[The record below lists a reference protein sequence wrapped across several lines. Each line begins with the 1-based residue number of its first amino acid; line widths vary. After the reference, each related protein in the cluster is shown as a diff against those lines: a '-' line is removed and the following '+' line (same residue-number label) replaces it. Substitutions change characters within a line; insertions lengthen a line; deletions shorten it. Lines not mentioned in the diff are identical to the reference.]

1 METSID
7 PPEQGL
13 AARCKSHGRRADL
26 SEKKDFLLDL
36 LSDSTLWKQR
46 VVTEF
51 NFAAANHVRVAS
63 SFQIEFPPAL
73 IEKYVDTRFT
83 RRANILLPVTA
94 KSKDALLNF
103 NLSGPGGTP
112 ATLAPRVSIAGLQA
126 DYLQGLAVSSPAGLK
141 PLEHAIYDAIS
152 VFTPFTFRTRFLR
165 RSRLGLWAER
175 PFPEALLRYLNEGLG
190 FSIESGDVS
199 RWRTKTT
206 KAGAILARRLEEPP
220 ERFSSS
226 EELLL
231 AIPLIEP
238 PPTSIAEVNSI
249 VDGYLDQVEQ
259 ADNANDDA
267 YLSVLAE
274 YGRRYELICEAE
286 VPVLEPFRVKV
297 EEDRPLGLEARGA
310 MTHDVVIG
318 GSRSM
323 HIEARTSDSNV
334 VLGKKMELNDAQG
347 KSIFNR
353 MELVRI
359 TPEGLALYSS
369 DQKRPYIA
377 TLSLRLR
384 VAFQLTVAALLLT
397 VISLLAALSALSLPA
412 NRFLVGSLGVLVV
425 PTTVASAFVL
435 TREDSP
441 LATRLQRYWRAGL
454 ALATL
459 ALWFVVV
466 GRLISYDASSE
477 KNGGTTARPGKVN
490 KEKGASNGT
499 QRSKRKRTSRSG

>member
-1 METSID
+1 VCAE
-7 PPEQGL
+7 
-13 AARCKSHGRRADL
+13 RADL
-26 SEKKDFLLDL
+26 SEKRDFLLDL

-51 NFAAANHVRVAS
+51 NFEAANHVRVAS

-73 IEKYVDTRFT
+73 IEEYVDTRFT
-83 RRANILLPVTA
+83 RRANVLLPVTA
-94 KSKDALLNF
+94 KPKDALLNF

-126 DYLQGLAVSSPAGLK
+126 DYLQGLEASSPADLS
-141 PLEHAIYDAIS
+141 PLEHSIYDAIS
-152 VFTPFTFRTRFLR
+152 VFTPFTFRTRYLQRPKFGR
-165 RSRLGLWAER
+165 WIKR
-175 PFPEALLRYLNEGLG
+175 PFEQGLLLYLNAGLS
-190 FSIESGDVS
+190 FRVSPDDVA
-199 RWRTKTT
+199 RWRHRTT
-206 KAGAILARRLEEPP
+206 QAGAILARRLEEPP

-226 EELLL
+226 EEILL
-231 AIPLIEP
+231 AVPLIEP
-238 PPTSIAEVNSI
+238 PPASITEVDSI
-249 VDGYLDQVEQ
+249 VDRYVDQVHR
-259 ADNANDDA
+259 ADRANDDA

-274 YGRRYELICEAE
+274 YGRRYELICEVE
-286 VPVLEPFRVKV
+286 VPLLEPFRVKV
-297 EEDRPLGLEARGA
+297 EEDRPLGLKARGV

-323 HIEARTSDSNV
+323 HIEARTTDSNV

-347 KSIFNR
+347 RSIFNR
-353 MELVRI
+353 MELVRN

-397 VISLLAALSALSLPA
+397 VISLLAAISALSLA
-412 NRFLVGSLGVLVV
+412 EDRFLVGSLGVLVV

-441 LATRLQRYWRAGL
+441 LATRLQRYLRVGL
-454 ALATL
+454 AIATL

-466 GRLISYDASSE
+466 GRLISYDPPSE
-477 KNGGTTARPGKVN
+477 KNVGATARPGKVN
-490 KEKGASNGT
+490 QEKGASNGT
-499 QRSKRKRTSRSG
+499 QWSKRQRTSRSGQRTEPKP